1 MKQII
6 PLLAALALALSC
18 STQKAV
24 TVIDNPQP
32 VLGDETDVSPNTL
45 IIMYDTEAGK
55 EPLLKAVEQYGAEL
69 IYDYSIIPGIAIGIP
84 DGTDIHEAIAF
95 FRKVK
100 GVISVERDRIYHLTD
115 PVMPKTEVL

>member
-18 STQKAV
+18 STQKPV

-69 IYDYSIIPGIAIGIP
+69 IYDYSIIPGIAIRIP

>member
-6 PLLAALALALSC
+6 PLLAALALVLSC
-18 STQKAV
+18 STQKPVA
-24 TVIDNPQP
+24 VIDNPQP

-69 IYDYSIIPGIAIGIP
+69 IYDYSIIPGIAIRIP

>member
-6 PLLAALALALSC
+6 PLLAALALVLSC
-18 STQKAV
+18 STQKPV
-24 TVIDNPQP
+24 TVIDNPLP
-32 VLGDETDVSPNTL
+32 VQEEIDVSPNTL

-69 IYDYSIIPGIAIGIP
+69 IYDYSIIPGIAIRIP